1 MKLTAKVQVL
11 ERNIRNFVG
20 QDLDPLSTKVLQSLE
35 QQLDTSLKRIRTRKN
50 QIMNQN
56 ISEMHKKTRALQ
68 EQNSK
73 LAKMK
78 EKEKTKK
85 LTDEGPQSCPE
96 TTGQQCS
103 STSNLYS
110 PKLMPPQTQFPSLT
124 HGETLQARLSLEE
137 TVEARIAPSSGTL
150 IPPWMLHHLTS

>member
-1 MKLTAKVQVL
+1 
-11 ERNIRNFVG
+11 
-20 QDLDPLSTKVLQSLE
+20 
-35 QQLDTSLKRIRTRKN
+35 
-50 QIMNQN
+50 
-56 ISEMHKKTRALQ
+56 
-68 EQNSK
+68 
-73 LAKMK
+73 MK

-124 HGETLQARLSLEE
+124 HGYIPILILSSKHVL
-137 TVEARIAPSSGTL
+137 
-150 IPPWMLHHLTS
+150 